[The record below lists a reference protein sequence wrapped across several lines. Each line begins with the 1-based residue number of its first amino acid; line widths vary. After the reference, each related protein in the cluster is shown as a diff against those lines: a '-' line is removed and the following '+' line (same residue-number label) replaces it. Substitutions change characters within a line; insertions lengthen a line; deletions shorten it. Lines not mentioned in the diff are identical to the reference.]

1 MIRVHLTQK
10 MSKKYII
17 KNERINRLWKT
28 TKIIKNTNELSL
40 DELEQVSGGCLIF
53 HDMQRIDWFKD
64 GNDVYE
70 CYRCSDCGEE
80 KYMKNEKEIQPS
92 EYFKH
97 GYRID
102 L

>member
-1 MIRVHLTQK
+1 MKGLTDYGRQQ
-10 MSKKYII
+10 
-17 KNERINRLWKT
+17 N
-28 TKIIKNTNELSL
+28 IKNTNELSL

-80 KYMKNEKEIQPS
+80 
-92 EYFKH
+92 
-97 GYRID
+97 
-102 L
+102 